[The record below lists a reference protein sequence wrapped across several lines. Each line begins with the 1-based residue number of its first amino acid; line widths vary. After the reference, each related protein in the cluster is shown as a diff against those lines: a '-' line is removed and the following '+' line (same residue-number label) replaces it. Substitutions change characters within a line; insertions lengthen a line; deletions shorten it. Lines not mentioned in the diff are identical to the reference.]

1 MPSWLPIHWNGSNI
15 TCIAMCKGKS
25 STQTKASLVFVKY
38 GKYGATPTMHV
49 QGQIK
54 FKWACLIK
62 HLADADIPN
71 ARLSAKPKLNSNLC
85 FLESI
90 WNKHWKSDSKVQ
102 AQIRSCW
109 TCGLEHKETTK
120 NNGQCQISAY
130 PPPPPSCLLLV
141 GAIPNLNLVHFH
153 TRDFSECVVVAGH

>member
-1 MPSWLPIHWNGSNI
+1 
-15 TCIAMCKGKS
+15 MCKGKS

-90 WNKHWKSDSKVQ
+90 LKQTLKKRFKGASPNQKLLNLWMRTQ
-102 AQIRSCW
+102 ANN
-109 TCGLEHKETTK
+109 LEHGAMP
-120 NNGQCQISAY
+120 NISLTLKL
-130 PPPPPSCLLLV
+130 PLFCL
-141 GAIPNLNLVHFH
+141 GAIPN
-153 TRDFSECVVVAGH
+153 